1 MTGRGGRK
9 GHPYESVIRG
19 AVQDRRATARVTP
32 TEGLQKAR
40 LVVACRI
47 RIHTHIHYI
56 HPQKPCRVCRP
67 QAAKKFKSFFT
78 ATCAWGK
85 IPLRLPVWNFAAC
98 DKIMRAA
105 DCKPLWQKIPTEFSA
120 SKKRGARRRLF
131 FVVSRLYLTCC
142 TGPYR
147 RQPSR
152 QRYRRASY
160 QQQHESPAE

>member
-85 IPLRLPVWNFAAC
+85 IPLRLPVWNFVAC